1 MKFRFLYILISLLI
15 FESCARRGR
24 PEGGEKDTTAPIFI
38 TADPQH
44 ESTHFDAEKIRLN
57 FDEYVKLK
65 DINTQLVISPP
76 MKTQPIITPVG
87 TASKMINIKILDT
100 LKENTTYTFN
110 FGNSVEDNNEGI
122 PLKSFKYVFSTGDY
136 IDSLLVKGTVTDG
149 FEKKV
154 DENISIQ
161 LYEVTEEYT
170 DSIIYKELPNY
181 VGNTLDSIAF
191 EITNLKEGTYL
202 MIALKDVSNNYK
214 FDYKQDKIA
223 FHPEYITLPT
233 DEIFELTLFQEELP
247 FVSTRP
253 SEVAKGHIYFG
264 YEGDAKDLKIN
275 LLSEKPEGY
284 KSTLVFE
291 KDKDTVSYW
300 YTPFA
305 KDSLQFRITNKD
317 YNKDVTVK
325 LRSKKVDS
333 LRVGAETK
341 GVLSLRD
348 TFAITTNIPIE
359 KINRTKISI
368 VDKDSVP
375 VYFTTILDTSKQR
388 LRLDFDKKFNNKYQ
402 FRFLPNAIED
412 LFGNVNDTLNFT
424 VTTKE
429 PEDYGIIRLNLSNV
443 KSFPVI
449 LDLLDDKGKITER
462 VYATENRQFKFEHLT
477 PKSYTVRLIYD
488 ANNNHKWDSGN
499 FLQRIPPEKVVYF
512 KEKIEISTNWVETK
526 TFSLK

>member
-1 MKFRFLYILISLLI
+1 MKFRFIYFLIGLLI
-15 FESCARRGR
+15 LESCARRGR

-38 TADPQH
+38 TADPHH
-44 ESTHFDAEKIRLN
+44 ESTHFKAEKIRLN
-57 FDEYVKLK
+57 FNEYIKLK

-76 MKTQPIITPVG
+76 MKIQPEITPVG

-122 PLKSFKYVFSTGDY
+122 PLRSFKYVFSTGDY
-136 IDSLLVKGTVTDG
+136 IDSLLIKGTVTDG
-149 FEKKV
+149 FEKEV
-154 DENISIQ
+154 DKNISIQ

-170 DSIIYKELPNY
+170 DSIIYKELPSY

-191 EITNLKEGTYL
+191 ELTNLKEGNYL
-202 MIALKDVSNNYK
+202 MIALKDVSNNFK

-223 FHPEYITLPT
+223 FYPEFITLPT
-233 DEIFELTLFQEELP
+233 DETFELTLFQEELP
-247 FVSTRP
+247 FAATRP
-253 SEVAKGHIYFG
+253 SEIAKGHIYFG
-264 YEGDAKDLKIN
+264 YEGDAKDLKIE
-275 LLSEKPEGY
+275 LLSEKPEEF

-305 KDSLQFRITNKD
+305 KDSLLFSITNKA
-317 YNKDVTVK
+317 YKKKITVK
-325 LRSKKVDS
+325 LRSKTVDS
-333 LRVGAETK
+333 LRISTETR

-348 TFAITTNIPIE
+348 TFAITTNIPIY

-375 VYFTTILDTSKQR
+375 VYFTTILDPSKQR
-388 LRLDFDKKFNNKYQ
+388 LRIDFDKKFNNKYQ
-402 FRFLPNAIED
+402 FRILPDAIED
-412 LFGNVNDTLNFT
+412 LFGNVNDTLQFA

-443 KSFPVI
+443 KKFPII
-449 LDLLDDKGKITER
+449 LDLIDEKGEITQR

-477 PKSYTVRLIYD
+477 PKNYTVRLIYD
-488 ANNNHKWDSGN
+488 TNNNHKWDSGN

-512 KEKIEISTNWVETK
+512 KEKIELRANWDIPI
-526 TFSLK
+526 TFNLE